1 MSKEKLEARAKEI
14 ESILTQEEL
23 DILNLKGWDFKDS
36 YAPILKERRII
47 IRDLVDKGYKP
58 AEISYLLG
66 VSYVA
71 IYEQL
76 KKPI

>member
-58 AEISYLLG
+58 AEMGYLLG

-71 IYEQL
+71 IYYQL
-76 KKPI
+76 KKSM